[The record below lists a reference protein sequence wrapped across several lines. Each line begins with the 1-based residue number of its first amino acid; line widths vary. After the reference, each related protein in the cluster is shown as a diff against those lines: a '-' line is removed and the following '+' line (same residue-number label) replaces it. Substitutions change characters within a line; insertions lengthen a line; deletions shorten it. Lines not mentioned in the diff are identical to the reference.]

1 MPFPRFGAALDW
13 KRAAT
18 EMSVIVVGVLIAL
31 GVDSCWSNV
40 QDRERERAY
49 LRQLLSDVTQIESEL
64 RDVIGNDSSTLARA
78 SRFIDA
84 AFADSAEA
92 PDDFS
97 IGGGYSQFRPLS
109 GTFTALIQSG
119 DIHLIRD
126 DSVRFRIIAYASEV
140 EGTQRILL
148 HTEQMI
154 WRTTPQSMR
163 AVVTHRGGRDG
174 FDAATAFRDPD
185 VRTLLLIQ
193 RAASQNRISNLLR
206 LLEPTVSLKALLQEE
221 LPGT

>member
-31 GVDSCWSNV
+31 GVDSCWSDM

-78 SRFIDA
+78 NRFIDA
-84 AFADSAEA
+84 AFADNAEP
-92 PDDFS
+92 PDDFT

-109 GTFTALIQSG
+109 GTFSALIQSG

-126 DSVRFRIIAYASEV
+126 DSVRFRVIAYASEV

-148 HTEQMI
+148 HTEELV
-154 WRTTPQSMR
+154 WRSTSQSMR
-163 AVVTHRGGRDG
+163 ALATHSGGEDG
-174 FDAATAFRDPD
+174 FDAAAAFRDPD
-185 VRTLLLIQ
+185 VQTLLLLQ
-193 RAASQNRISNLLR
+193 RSASQNRIRNLHR
-206 LLEPTVSLKALLQEE
+206 LLEPTIELKHILQEE
-221 LPGT
+221 LGVT